1 MGSGPVFEWDEGKRS
16 RNLRKHGLDFA
27 DCATVFSGPVT
38 SVVDDRDD
46 YGELRFASTG
56 LLRGRV
62 VVVAH
67 TEERGVIRVISMRKA
82 IAHEQKAY
90 LEDTFPD

>member
-1 MGSGPVFEWDEGKRS
+1 MDCGPIFEWDEGKRC

-27 DCATVFSGPVT
+27 DCATVFAGPVT
-38 SVVDDRDD
+38 SVVDDRND
-46 YGELRFASTG
+46 YGEMRFASTG

-67 TEERGVIRVISMRKA
+67 TDERGVIRVISMRKA
-82 IAHEQKAY
+82 TAHEQKAY